1 MTVYV
6 AIYTFETN
14 YKCVVYFVLSSFSF
28 LNCPEIRNFWISKE
42 LSFSSLRNT
51 MTLLKVLKK
60 TKTKPKKQGGMGEE
74 RWLHGLKI
82 AANSFPLF
90 LLSDGST
97 SPPLESG
104 LALWPSGHS
113 NVTQVTQY
121 NL

>member
-1 MTVYV
+1 MLLF
-6 AIYTFETN
+6 IPLKQITN
-14 YKCVVYFVLSSFSF
+14 VWSSLFSSFGF

-60 TKTKPKKQGGMGEE
+60 KKKTPKQGGLGEE
-74 RWLHGLKI
+74 RWLHGLKM

-90 LLSDGST
+90 LLSDGSP

-113 NVTQVTQY
+113 NVTEVTLY
-121 NL
+121 NF

>member
-14 YKCVVYFVLSSFSF
+14 YKCVVQFVLF
-28 LNCPEIRNFWISKE
+28 LWLPKLSRNQKF
-42 LSFSSLRNT
+42 LD
-51 MTLLKVLKK
+51 LKRTVIFKFKKYYDFVESIKKKKKK
-60 TKTKPKKQGGMGEE
+60 TPKQGGLGEE
-74 RWLHGLKI
+74 RWLHGLKM

-90 LLSDGST
+90 LLSDGSP

-113 NVTQVTQY
+113 NVTEVTLY
-121 NL
+121 NF